1 MQYQPIIQI
10 FYLSLQPYHRFN
22 NYIIINM
29 NKTSLIST
37 LFIGFSLFCYADE
50 LPDTLKLREVM
61 VTAPLKTNPDLLPL
75 NVTQVTSREIE
86 KSGES
91 SLLPILVSKVPGLFV
106 TERGFAGY
114 GVSGGSAGEVNIR
127 GVGQGN
133 KVLFMIDGQP
143 QWAGVFGHSLA
154 DTYVANGVERVEVV
168 KGPSSL
174 LYGSNAMGGS
184 VNIVTHRQKQDGVTG
199 RARAMFGSFNTQKFA
214 MSTGMQKE
222 KFSAT
227 LSGQLDRSNGNREG
241 SAFWLANEFMQLK
254 YAPSR
259 HWAVGGTLDMSQTH
273 ANNPGTTQDPLENMW
288 TKMFRGSGAVY
299 VKNYYEKADG
309 GIQAYINW
317 GAHKV
322 DDGNTPGQTPRD
334 YLFHSTDY
342 NMGITLYETLYLWKG
357 NDLSGGIDFQHW
369 GGHVW
374 NTSKEDPS
382 VISSESTHHVNEIAG
397 YMMMQQGFF
406 SNIVN
411 LNAGVRLQHGSTYGN
426 IWVPQAGFIIRP
438 GRESQIKAS
447 FSKGF
452 RSPNIRELYLYPPA
466 NPDLK
471 PEYMLNYELSYRQQF
486 IDGQLMI
493 GGALFFIDGSNM
505 IQTVRIDG
513 RPRNVNTGSFINK
526 GFELEAAWRV
536 IPTLTFSSN
545 YSYLHTNANTLYSP
559 KNKLNCEVIYSPGN
573 FSFTIDETSI
583 WSMNNNNP
591 SGAKESYTLLNFRGA
606 YTLEA
611 KAPVTFSIKL
621 DNITNKHY
629 EIIYGCPMPGTT
641 IMGGVEFKF

>member
-1 MQYQPIIQI
+1 M
-10 FYLSLQPYHRFN
+10 QPYNRFN

-29 NKTSLIST
+29 NKTSLISA
-37 LFIGFSLFCYADE
+37 LFIGASLPCFADE
-50 LPDTLKLREVM
+50 MPDTLKLREVM
-61 VTAPLKTNPDLLPL
+61 VTAPLKTDPDLLPM
-75 NVTQVTSREIE
+75 NVTQVTSQEIE

-91 SLLPILVSKVPGLFV
+91 SLLPVLVSKVPGLFV

-184 VNIVTHRQKQDGVTG
+184 VNIVTHRQNQDGVTG

-214 MSTGMQKE
+214 MSTGIQKD

-254 YAPSR
+254 YAASR
-259 HWAVGGTLDMSQTH
+259 HWAVGGTLDMSQTV
-273 ANNPGTTQDPLENMW
+273 ANNPGTTQAPLENMW

-299 VKNYYEKADG
+299 LKNYYEKADG
-309 GIQAYINW
+309 GLQAYINW
-317 GAHKV
+317 GKHKV
-322 DDGNTPGQTPRD
+322 DDGNTPGQTPKD
-334 YLFHSTDY
+334 YLFNSTDY
-342 NMGITLYETLYLWKG
+342 NMGMTLYETLYLWKD
-357 NDLSGGIDFQHW
+357 NNLSGGIDFQLW
-369 GGHVW
+369 GGHIW
-374 NTSKEDPS
+374 NTSKDDPS
-382 VISSESTHHVNEIAG
+382 VISSESSHHVNEVAG
-397 YMMMQQGFF
+397 YLMMQQGFF
-406 SNIVN
+406 SNILN
-411 LNAGVRLQHGSTYGN
+411 INAGTRLQHGSTYGN
-426 IWVPQAGFIIRP
+426 IWVPQAGFIVRP
-438 GRESQIKAS
+438 GRQSEIKAS

-471 PEYMLNYELSYRQQF
+471 PEYMLNYELSYRQHF
-486 IDGQLMI
+486 NDGQIMI

-513 RPRNVNTGSFINK
+513 RPRNINTGSFINK
-526 GFELEAAWRV
+526 GFELEAAWRI
-536 IPTLTFSSN
+536 IPRLTFSSN

-559 KNKLNCEVIYSPGN
+559 KNKLNCELIFSPGD
-573 FSFTIDETSI
+573 FSFTLDETSI

-591 SGAKESYTLLNFRGA
+591 SGAKESYTLLNLRAA
-606 YTLEA
+606 YTLDA